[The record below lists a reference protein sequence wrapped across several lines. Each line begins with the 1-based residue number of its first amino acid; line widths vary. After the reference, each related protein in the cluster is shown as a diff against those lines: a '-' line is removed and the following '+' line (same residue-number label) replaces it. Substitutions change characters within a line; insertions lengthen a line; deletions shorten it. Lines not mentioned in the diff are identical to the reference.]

1 MTAYDIGWNID
12 VDEAV
17 DELMTKT
24 VYDAAELLGV
34 SSVAFASMS
43 EDERRGCAETE
54 FNHNPVLME
63 RVMDLPDEIEVPD
76 CYTEEDDED
85 IANWI
90 SSAYGFCIY
99 DFALK

>member
-1 MTAYDIGWNID
+1 MTAYDIRWNID

-17 DELMTKT
+17 DELMTKS

-34 SSVAFASMS
+34 PGVAFASMS
-43 EDERRGCAETE
+43 EDERRGRAETE

-76 CYTEEDDED
+76 CYTEDDDED

-90 SSAYGFCIY
+90 SNAYGFCIY
-99 DFALK
+99 NFELR